1 LWRLEKTT
9 RNTVE
14 IQSLIDGVRGG
25 DSLAFEK
32 LYDTYSE
39 AIYGILFQVVKS
51 DEVASDLLQ
60 DTFVKF
66 WTHCNTYDETKG
78 TIFTWLLN
86 VARNKGID
94 HQRKITRRKTSNIQ
108 EGQLDV
114 SNFENDDSGV
124 ININHIGMDKMIKD
138 LDEDHQFVLRYLYF
152 EGYTQSE
159 LADEFNIPLGTVK
172 SRARKALKTLR
183 KYFNIIIF
191 WI

>member
-1 LWRLEKTT
+1 MEKVS
-9 RNTVE
+9 RNKVE
-14 IQSLIDGVRGG
+14 IQALINSVRNG
-25 DSLAFEK
+25 DASAFEK

-39 AIYGILFQVVKS
+39 AIYGVLCQIVKS
-51 DEVASDLLQ
+51 DEVATDLLQ

-66 WTHCNTYDETKG
+66 WTHSGSYDESKG
-78 TIFTWLLN
+78 TLFTWLLN

-94 HQRKITRRKTSNIQ
+94 HIRKVNRRKTNNIQ

-114 SNFENDDSGV
+114 HTNEASDSDT
-124 ININHIGMDKMIKD
+124 ININHIGMEKMLKD
-138 LDEDHQFVLRYLYF
+138 LDEDQQFVLKYLYF

-159 LADEFNIPLGTVK
+159 VSEEFDIPLGTVK

-183 KYFNIIIF
+183 KYFNILIF